1 MHDFGARIPNVIP
14 VPLPAETSP
23 YVYPAI
29 SGADLEILPHDGCL
43 GCPLAQ
49 SALNHSTY
57 DRRRLNADS
66 GGPYYGPP
74 SWDSVHTLPGAH
86 WIRQAQAALYWL
98 SKIAHRF
105 TTYGWTASGYDYYEN
120 NVPNPI
126 VISSHAVLSAN
137 GNRIEID
144 CSESYADPRNGMGGT
159 PYMVGDG
166 VVFSG
171 NNLATRMNARM
182 LIGIDDPP
190 GHGDEKPSSVTLVL
204 DADVGDLCMISADD
218 EEEWTCYAAI
228 CREVDMPLPWVGYYD
243 WNAETPI
250 TGFYADR
257 ESFFYGSRIVREFIT
272 DPGEWE
278 ETEDFALTDANDG
291 DCEVALPMSGETGV
305 NRTLVVE
312 TWDGSTWTD
321 ATSAITGLYTFDGAG
336 ALRVSGG
343 ASVLRLSAADFSE
356 SFSKLRIT
364 YYARTA
370 ADDYAGKATNVCA
383 GQCRWSWPDWGG
395 IWGVGGG
402 AHDAEGVTWFCINH
416 GSASGAGNFT
426 PRCYQVNTCDMFEP
440 IPADAFWTMAALR
453 AAVDQIWN
461 CGPPLVLWR
470 LTPIPPN
477 NQIVLYRRGVPSILG
492 MFTPA
497 AEQEYGNN
505 SVELHQPLEC
515 GAFGRIDEA
524 NAWHAGAASEY
535 PADSELPAAPSAGA
549 LAFLI
554 GEALEGEYPPW
565 QNLVNRDG
573 LIGNHDPCGEWRYWP
588 LYNLAATDRNWGD
601 NLWGDSL
608 SRFQARA
615 GGYAASEQVLL
626 SGINT
631 TSLSEQSL
639 RDGRIQFGA
648 WDEDFE
654 PCAAENA
661 EYGAKVWLYPMP
673 WPSVAGP
680 LISAAAP
687 PGYNSE
693 DFAPY
698 IYGQIHSIA
707 LDSGAGNNVYKIIVK
722 PSDTGLGFYA
732 GGNFCGVPNWAR
744 LRIETAP
751 LWYSHLGPHHGARV
765 GHAVSFHVNNS
776 GEPTADAAIT
786 IPWID
791 DDSNPIPAAF
801 VIRKAAPFGI
811 VDTDGNQSSTG
822 FHWTT
827 GEIGSQGGGLPAY
840 EGYPPDFVDWG
851 NVCDAVWVADDN
863 GILAAA
869 LDAETI
875 GAGDWILL
883 RADHTF
889 GWAGSGCAGDGDA
902 VYARWTA
909 READDWVDISS
920 SLTQYHAVNGCYF
933 IGADAAEDMKS
944 EPSIC
949 LRFDCQ
955 EGRLGRTAYYWANTI
970 NMTRLA
976 IEAMTTA
983 QSEWVGGG
991 YSLLAWHWQWLNYD
1005 DSYGQGISA
1014 PPLAL
1019 SDGNTYGLVDAEEN
1033 DGPGGY
1039 GYGATE
1045 AAAKAAASANVSGS
1059 GWWGWF
1065 RSPSTS
1071 SPYTP
1076 TGTDWVMQAEKEFIQ
1091 PIAGTEAFGNG
1102 INVGETHLGAHIR
1115 RHWWIRQ
1122 TGFSFVPQLAVNL
1135 PDGGTVEQC
1144 VAPARVKIGTYIWQ
1158 RKTVYV
1164 SCAVVTWERGTG
1176 DWVGI
1181 PYWTS
1186 IGDLYDLYSAG
1197 VDPNP
1202 PYDGMGDDY
1211 SEEPASGVTLAL
1223 VGVPPGDVVYGGV
1236 PYVILAT
1243 AGIEVNESG
1252 DDSYHDTDFTS
1263 IAQAYMDSRLDSQ
1276 FEHIQGIVISALNS
1290 GEPGYPKESWTSL
1303 GEYPASSGIYHWRV
1317 DFEQERLTSPE
1328 VSLGTPVVKFAGDAD
1343 VLVPA
1348 QGPPM
1353 NMPDMED

>member
-976 IEAMTTA
+976 IEAMHTVQSAIVAYPSAELEEMHWQFLSDTYVGTFAPPVQFDDGVTTDLKTYGI
-983 QSEWVGGG
+983 VGGPGVAGSGVSQAAAFADCDPSGGGAGLWG
-991 YSLLAWHWQWLNYD
+991 YWT
-1005 DSYGQGISA
+1005 A
-1014 PPLAL
+1014 PG
-1019 SDGNTYGLVDAEEN
+1019 SDGNEPD
-1033 DGPGGY
+1033 
-1039 GYGATE
+1039 
-1045 AAAKAAASANVSGS
+1045 
-1059 GWWGWF
+1059 
-1065 RSPSTS
+1065 
-1071 SPYTP
+1071 
-1076 TGTDWVMQAEKEFIQ
+1076 GTDWTVTPGEERIGPLQWPTTNYFENGFINE
-1091 PIAGTEAFGNG
+1091 GEAD
-1102 INVGETHLGAHIR
+1102 LSR
-1115 RHWWIRQ
+1115 YW
-1122 TGFSFVPQLAVNL
+1122 FVNQSGKNIIPQIAVNL
-1135 PDGGTVEQC
+1135 PDGATID
-1144 VAPARVKIGTYIWQ
+1144 RVIVPLHAHLATYIYR
-1158 RKTVYV
+1158 RKTVY
-1164 SCAVVTWERGTG
+1164 ARGWPMYERYMDGTYYAFPQW
-1176 DWVGI
+1176 DYV
-1181 PYWTS
+1181 
-1186 IGDLYDLYSAG
+1186 GDLYGLDEN
-1197 VDPNP
+1197 D
-1202 PYDGMGDDY
+1202 PYDGATGDNY
-1211 SEEPASGVTLAL
+1211 KTTPISGVKLAL
-1223 VGVPPGDVVYGGV
+1223 VGKLKESGYIKILAISETFQVNDPGDETDHNVDLTGLINTWFGV
-1236 PYVILAT
+1236 RSDAT
-1243 AGIEVNESG
+1243 
-1252 DDSYHDTDFTS
+1252 Y
-1263 IAQAYMDSRLDSQ
+1263 
-1276 FEHIQGIVISALNS
+1276 SALN
-1290 GEPGYPKESWTSL
+1290 GVIIPALNEEEPGYPKDAWTYL
-1303 GEYPASSGIYHWRV
+1303 GQAPFGSNYHYWRV
-1317 DFEQERLTSPE
+1317 DYETEEYTSPTL
-1328 VSLGTPVVKFAGDAD
+1328 SMQTPIVTFGGDAS